1 MRPGPAEIVW
11 VKRAASYGWGITS
24 GRTEVAGIAFIT
36 SLFPREGTYLMP
48 LSDRGRR
55 AAGITLGELVAVKIG
70 GIIREPGQRKASD
83 CRRRAG
89 SEASL
94 HHRHG
99 RGRCKG
105 RFGKGRVATGPA
117 PEASPQSMRGL
128 QRLRDGILQG
138 EPLLP

>member
-1 MRPGPAEIVW
+1 MSWKIRGVGIEI
-11 VKRAASYGWGITS
+11 R
-24 GRTEVAGIAFIT
+24 IA
-36 SLFPREGTYLMP
+36 
-48 LSDRGRR
+48 
-55 AAGITLGELVAVKIG
+55 IG
-70 GIIREPGQRKASD
+70 GIIRELGQRKASD

-105 RFGKGRVATGPA
+105 RFGKGQVTTGPA